1 MSEKQKCKY
10 WEKCFRKEKKHLEAF
25 LHPSDE
31 KKAAQNKKTDDDS
44 VKPSMRKEKTLSLT
58 DADEEVKPKA
68 PLRKRK
74 THEMS
79 VYDDEAEKSPEPPT
93 KKAKIEEAMDTDDTP
108 APVKKEKSSEPAV
121 RRVKCQYWNK
131 CYRKDKGHKKL
142 YIHPGDPD
150 EKQAAKG
157 KAPAKGGKANASE
170 GVAGRTRTWA
180 RPKPLNRMDSVDSVA
195 VGGFILKRTGSNYEC
210 TCSSFTGIENIGKP
224 SNMKTCSHLKN
235 YLGDEFERARCD
247 LPEKGK
253 KPKIPQHIQ
262 VSVLLAHKYKEG
274 DTNPLNWWMSE
285 KLDGVRAYWNG
296 RCFYSRLGNA
306 FYAPSWFT
314 KDLPKDMHLDG
325 ELFGGRK
332 KFQSTVSIVKTP
344 EHQHWNKIVYHVF
357 DAPHLEKEPFEK
369 RMKAIEDYFGS
380 VKSDYAKVVK
390 HEKCQGNNHIE
401 KELKRII
408 ALGGEG
414 LMIRQPGSKY
424 ERTRSKTLLKVKKFH
439 DAEAVVIG
447 YEPSK
452 SNPGLTG
459 ALWVKMAN
467 GKKFK
472 VGSGL
477 TNKDRRSPPK
487 KGTIITYKFQEYSNS
502 GTPRF
507 PSYVG
512 IRIDM
517 TEPKDAEGVVTE
529 GKDDE

>member
-1 MSEKQKCKY
+1 MSEKVKCKY
-10 WEKCFRKEKKHLEAF
+10 WEKCFRKEKKHLETY
-25 LHPSDE
+25 LHPADE
-31 KKAAQNKKTDDDS
+31 KKAAAAKAKDDE
-44 VKPSMRKEKTLSLT
+44 KPSLRKEKTLELKEE
-58 DADEEVKPKA
+58 EEVKVTPKTTM
-68 PLRKRK
+68 RKRK
-74 THEMS
+74 THEIS
-79 VYDDEAEKSPEPPT
+79 VYEDDGKPDAAAAAKTEKKEEPMETDTEAS
-93 KKAKIEEAMDTDDTP
+93 KAKETKA
-108 APVKKEKSSEPAV
+108 AKETNPK
-121 RRVKCQYWNK
+121 RFKCKYWDK

-150 EKQAAKG
+150 EKQAAK
-157 KAPAKGGKANASE
+157 APE
-170 GVAGRTRTWA
+170 GIAGRTRTLA
-180 RPKPLNRMDSVDSVA
+180 RPKPLHHMDSVESVDVA
-195 VGGFILKRTGSNYEC
+195 GFKLKRSGSCYEC
-210 TCSSFTGIENIGKP
+210 TCSSFTGIKNIGRP
-224 SNMKTCSHLKN
+224 NNQKTCKHLMD
-235 YLGDEFERARCD
+235 YLGEDFERARCD
-247 LPEKGK
+247 LPEPGK
-253 KPKIPQHIQ
+253 KERIPQHIN

-274 DTNPLNWWMSE
+274 DTNPVGWWMSE

-306 FYAPSWFT
+306 FFAPSWFT

-357 DAPHLEKEPFEK
+357 DAPHLEKQPFES
-369 RMKAIEDYFGS
+369 RLKAIKDYFETA
-380 VKSDYAKVVK
+380 KPKYAKVVE
-390 HEKCQGNNHIE
+390 HQKCTGKDHIE
-401 KELKRII
+401 KELKRVI

-424 ERTRSKTLLKVKKFH
+424 ERRRSNTLLKIKKFH
-439 DAEAVVIG
+439 DAEAIVIG

-467 GKKFK
+467 GKQFK

-477 TNKDRRSPPK
+477 SNKDRRNPPK

-507 PSYVG
+507 PTYVG

-517 TEPKDAEGVVTE
+517 TEPKDAEGVIME

>member
-1 MSEKQKCKY
+1 MYRDCKVRRMSTETKEKCKY
-10 WEKCFRKEKKHLEAF
+10 WDKCFRKEKKHLQMY
-25 LHPSDE
+25 LHPADE
-31 KKAAQNKKTDDDS
+31 KKSKTDD
-44 VKPSMRKEKTLSLT
+44 VKPELRKQDTLEVK
-58 DADEEVKPKA
+58 DEEPTEIKPKVK
-68 PLRKRK
+68 RRK
-74 THEMS
+74 THEIS
-79 VYDDEAEKSPEPPT
+79 VYDDDDNDTEAAVATTSKPAKTKEEK
-93 KKAKIEEAMDTDDTP
+93 MDTDESPSTS
-108 APVKKEKSSEPAV
+108 AAASSSSTTVK
-121 RRVKCQYWNK
+121 RTKCKYWNK

-150 EKQAAKG
+150 EKQAATK
-157 KAPAKGGKANASE
+157 E
-170 GVAGRTRTWA
+170 GTAGRTRASA
-180 RPKPLNRMDSVDSVA
+180 RPKPLNRLDSLVSVD
-195 VGGFILKRTGSNYEC
+195 VGGFKLKRTGSVYEC
-210 TCSSFTGIENIGKP
+210 TCSSFTGIKNIGKP
-224 SNMKTCSHLKN
+224 DNQKTCTHLMN
-235 YLGDEFERARCD
+235 YLGEDYERVRCD

-253 KPKIPQHIQ
+253 KERIPQHIK
-262 VSVLLAHKYKEG
+262 VSVLLAHKYQDGE
-274 DTNPLNWWMSE
+274 TNPTGWWMSE

-344 EHQHWNKIVYHVF
+344 EHQHWNKVMYCVF
-357 DAPHLEKEPFEK
+357 DAPHLEKQPFET
-369 RMKAIEDYFGS
+369 RMKAIKDYFDKAKPG
-380 VKSDYAKVVK
+380 YAKFVD
-390 HEKCQGNNHIE
+390 HEKCTGSGHVD

-414 LMIRQPGSKY
+414 LMIREPGSKY
-424 ERTRSKTLLKVKKFH
+424 ERKRSKTLLKIKKFH
-439 DAEAVVIG
+439 DAEAIVIG

-477 TNKDRRSPPK
+477 SNKDRRSPPK
-487 KGTIITYKFQEYSNS
+487 KGTIITYKFQEYTNS

-507 PSYVG
+507 PTYVG

-529 GKDDE
+529 ATDD

>member
-10 WEKCFRKEKKHLEAF
+10 WEKCFRKEKKHLELF
-25 LHPSDE
+25 LHPDKTE
-31 KKAAQNKKTDDDS
+31 NKDKKTADDDTT
-44 VKPSMRKEKTLSLT
+44 KPSLRKEKTLELK
-58 DADEEVKPKA
+58 EEAEDVKAKPAMK
-68 PLRKRK
+68 KRK
-74 THEMS
+74 THEIS
-79 VYDDEAEKSPEPPT
+79 VYDDDNKSPEPEG
-93 KKAKIEEAMDTDDTP
+93 KKAKEEPMETEE
-108 APVKKEKSSEPAV
+108 VSSKKEKDKEPAK
-121 RRVKCQYWNK
+121 RRVKCQYWDK

-150 EKQAAKG
+150 EKQAAK
-157 KAPAKGGKANASE
+157 APTKGGKATAAE
-170 GVAGRTRTWA
+170 GIAGRTRAWA
-180 RPKPLNRMDSVDSVA
+180 RPKPLNHMDSVDSVDL
-195 VGGFILKRTGSNYEC
+195 GGFTLKRTGSNYEC
-210 TCSSFTGIENIGKP
+210 TCTSFNGIK
-224 SNMKTCSHLKN
+224 NMGRPNNQKTCSHLMAF
-235 YLGDEFERARCD
+235 LGEEYERARCD

-253 KPKIPQHIQ
+253 KEKIPQHIN

-274 DTNPLNWWMSE
+274 ETNPVGWWLSE

-306 FYAPSWFT
+306 FFAPSWFT
-314 KDLPKDMHLDG
+314 KGLPKDMHLDG

-344 EHQHWNKIVYHVF
+344 EHQHWNKIMYHVF

-369 RMKAIEDYFGS
+369 RMKAVSDYFDK
-380 VKSDYAKVVK
+380 VKCDYVKVVAQ
-390 HEKCQGNNHIE
+390 EKCKGQDHID

-424 ERTRSKTLLKVKKFH
+424 ERTRSKTLLKIKKFH
-439 DAEAVVIG
+439 DAEAIVIG

-507 PSYVG
+507 PTYVG